1 MSPRV
6 QIPRRITDERGYVL
20 VVVMALMVVALA
32 GAFALLASTLSAQ
45 QLTTRDTRVRSAQ
58 QAADAGLQATLY
70 EQSETNLGS
79 TYNDN
84 GGVLGLSNFLDC
96 DVPQLSA
103 SGQVTGI
110 VSLNAGTGGVC
121 PQGETGSGT
130 ATSNWQSLGNHTYY
144 QAESVPN
151 ETQFEHGSSG
161 GSSSEDL
168 EFPEFVA
175 VGCSAATITDCENND
190 SSPTAQYW
198 REEVILQPVSPLQA
212 IEGMGNVTI
221 SGLSALGLGEATLNG
236 DVQTLGKLT
245 TPTALLGLNT
255 ALASSGLVP
264 TLAASSFG
272 GTIVSTAQEVTA
284 TPCVAGDPTSNCI
297 IQRQPVTL
305 TNSACTPCSSAM
317 GSDYSATTHAF
328 TQTSGTVNL
337 TAGQYVLCNF
347 DATGGTLNIQS
358 GPVQIF
364 VASPNSTLCS
374 GNGYTETV
382 DGDGDGA
389 AIESW
394 DGGNFI
400 ATDGIDNSLKGIVN
414 GVSNAIDPSELQIYD
429 LGDGGGYDNATSVTI
444 GNQSSSALSVNP
456 ITEAM
461 VVYAPTSSVNLNTSV
476 CLTLPIVGRVC
487 AGGTFEGSVVGD
499 NTTVTAGTITQD
511 LDIGNYPLYTGV
523 NAFRPVEYV
532 QCDASV
538 TKLTGTSSDL
548 NGC

>member
-1 MSPRV
+1 MAPQQTDVAVGSDTATVDTYVTDSYVGCNSSLGSCPSTTSGSV
-6 QIPRRITDERGYVL
+6 TGCSWPTSTTSSTTCADARR
-20 VVVMALMVVALA
+20 VVVAVVMDNHGYAA
-32 GAFALLASTLSAQ
+32 G
-45 QLTTRDTRVRSAQ
+45 
-58 QAADAGLQATLY
+58 G
-70 EQSETNLGS
+70 
-79 TYNDN
+79 
-84 GGVLGLSNFLDC
+84 FLDC
-96 DVPQLSA
+96 DVPQVSA
-103 SGQVTGI
+103 SGRITGI

-175 VGCSAATITDCENND
+175 VGCSAATITDCEDDD

-255 ALASSGLVP
+255 ALTSSGLFP

-284 TPCVAGDPTSNCI
+284 TPCEAGDPSSNCI

-328 TQTSGTVNL
+328 TQTGGTVNL

-347 DATGGTLNIQS
+347 DATGGTLNVQS
-358 GPVQIF
+358 GPLQIF

-374 GNGYTETV
+374 GNGYTEAS
-382 DGDGDGA
+382 G
-389 AIESW
+389 SW

-400 ATDGIDNSLKGIVN
+400 AANGIDNSLKGPSTASPTRSIRASCRSTISGTGAVTTTRPA
-414 GVSNAIDPSELQIYD
+414 SPSEISR
-429 LGDGGGYDNATSVTI
+429 AACCPSTRSPRRWSCTPRRHRSTSTPACV
-444 GNQSSSALSVNP
+444 
-456 ITEAM
+456 
-461 VVYAPTSSVNLNTSV
+461 
-476 CLTLPIVGRVC
+476 
-487 AGGTFEGSVVGD
+487 
-499 NTTVTAGTITQD
+499 
-511 LDIGNYPLYTGV
+511 
-523 NAFRPVEYV
+523 
-532 QCDASV
+532 
-538 TKLTGTSSDL
+538 
-548 NGC
+548 

>member
-1 MSPRV
+1 MSPRAKV
-6 QIPRRITDERGYVL
+6 ARRIADERGYVL
-20 VVVMALMVVALA
+20 VVVMALMAVAIA

-45 QLTTRDTRVRSAQ
+45 QLTTRDTRVRAAQ

-96 DVPQLSA
+96 DVPQVSA
-103 SGQVTGI
+103 SGQITGI

-175 VGCSAATITDCENND
+175 VGCSAATITDCENDD

-255 ALASSGLVP
+255 ALTSSGLFP

-284 TPCVAGDPTSNCI
+284 TPCEAGDPSSNCI

-347 DATGGTLNIQS
+347 DATGGTLNVQS

-374 GNGYTETV
+374 GNGYTETS
-382 DGDGDGA
+382 G
-389 AIESW
+389 SW
-394 DGGNFI
+394 NGGNFI
-400 ATDGIDNSLKGIVN
+400 AANGIDNSLKGSVN

-444 GNQSSSALSVNP
+444 GNQSSSLLSVNP

-476 CLTLPIVGRVC
+476 CLTLAIVGRVC
-487 AGGTFEGSVVGD
+487 AGGVFEGSVVGD

-523 NAFRPVEYV
+523 NAFRP
-532 QCDASV
+532 
-538 TKLTGTSSDL
+538 SST
-548 NGC
+548 CSATRR